1 MFMCL
6 RANKL
11 TWCPAAWDLH
21 IELDCVHAE
30 NGMAHMTEQIP
41 CRHHPCEGR
50 QLTQLSQLQ
59 LPPAKPQGGEVRCN
73 DLICLPVP
81 SQLYESV

>member
-1 MFMCL
+1 MCMCL

-11 TWCPAAWDLH
+11 TRCPAAWDLH
-21 IELDCVHAE
+21 IELYGVHAE

-41 CRHHPCEGR
+41 CRHHPRKGR

-59 LPPAKPQGGEVRCN
+59 LPPARPQGTEIRYN

-81 SQLYESV
+81 SQL